1 MTPGNASLADKI
13 PALKY
18 RAGVLAAVRRFCDA
32 RGFCEVETPVG
43 ILAPAAEEYI
53 ESPRAGDF
61 FLRSSPEL
69 QMKRLLCCG
78 MEKMYQLGPCF
89 RAGENGRLH
98 RSEFTMLEWY
108 EAHASYLDALDF
120 TAGLVRSAAH
130 DVNGGSGVIHFRGNA
145 IDLDAPWEIISVR
158 DAFRRF
164 AGRSADELAEEE
176 GLFELVLT
184 ESVEPRLPK
193 DRPCVLMDYPVRFG
207 AFARTKPE
215 DTTLVERWEAYI
227 GGVELANT
235 YGELTDPGLQ
245 RERFRRF
252 AETRRR
258 GGLAEYPEPVE
269 FLDAIDG
276 GMPDAAGGALGFD
289 RLVMLLYGADSLDG
303 VSFPLDS

>member
-1 MTPGNASLADKI
+1 MTPGNESLAKKI
-13 PALKY
+13 PAFRY
-18 RAGVLAAVRRFCDA
+18 RAGVLASVRRFCDSL
-32 RGFCEVETPVG
+32 GYCEVETPVG
-43 ILAPAAEEYI
+43 IIAPAAEEYI

-69 QMKRLLCCG
+69 QMKRLLCAG
-78 MEKMYQLGPCF
+78 LDKMYQLGPCF

-108 EAHASYLDALDF
+108 QAHATYRDALDF
-120 TAGLVRSAAH
+120 TVGLVRSAAH
-130 DVNGGSGVIHFRGNA
+130 AMNGGSGIIHFRGKA

-158 DAFRRF
+158 DAFRNF
-164 AGRSADELAEEE
+164 AGKSADKLAEEE

-207 AFARTKPE
+207 AFARPKPE
-215 DTTLVERWEAYI
+215 DPTLVERWEAYI

-235 YGELTDPGLQ
+235 YGELTDPVIQ
-245 RERFRRF
+245 RQRFRDF
-252 AETRRR
+252 AETRRKN
-258 GGLAEYPEPVE
+258 GLAEYPEPVE
-269 FLDAIDG
+269 FLDAIDN
-276 GMPDAAGGALGFD
+276 GMPEATGGAMGFD

>member
-1 MTPGNASLADKI
+1 MTPGNLDLKRRI

-18 RAGVLAAVRRFCDA
+18 RAGVLAAVRDFCNG
-32 RGFCEVETPVG
+32 RGYCEVETPVG
-43 ILAPAAEEYI
+43 VIAPAAEEYI
-53 ESPRAGDF
+53 ESPQAGDF

-78 MEKMYQLGPCF
+78 LEKMYQLGPCF

-108 EAHASYLDALDF
+108 EAHATYLDALDF
-120 TAGLVRSAAH
+120 TAELVRSAAH
-130 DVNGGSGVIHFRGNA
+130 AVNGTGTITFRGQT

-184 ESVEPRLPK
+184 ESVEPNLPK
-193 DRPCVLMDYPVRFG
+193 DRPCVLIDYPVRFG
-207 AFARTKPE
+207 AFARPKPS
-215 DTTLVERWEAYI
+215 DPTLVERWEAYI

-235 YGELTDPGLQ
+235 YGELTDPVIQ
-245 RERFRRF
+245 RERFRQF

-258 GGLAEYPEPVE
+258 NGLAEYPEPVE
-269 FLDAIDG
+269 FLDAIDS

-289 RLVMLLYGADSLDG
+289 RLVMLLAGADSLAEI
-303 VSFPLDS
+303 SFPLDS